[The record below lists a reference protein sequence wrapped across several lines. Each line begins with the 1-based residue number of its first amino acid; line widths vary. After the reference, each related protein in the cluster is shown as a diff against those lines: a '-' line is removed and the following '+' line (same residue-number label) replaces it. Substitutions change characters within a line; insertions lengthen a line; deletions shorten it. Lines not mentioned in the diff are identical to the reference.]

1 MRPRMS
7 LQLQLSSKPC
17 LYQQP
22 VLQSL
27 RLSQHLW
34 TQCPVQCLRSQSCL
48 LVPSRP
54 DWRPKAWMSPPS
66 ADLLLA
72 DPVPQGLQVRWRH
85 LCGNLLLL
93 KRQLSLERGL
103 REGLLQTSLQ
113 QCCGLLGGVHLQGP
127 FLRCRVLLGLPVWV
141 WRGVHQLAVLQP
153 LPHLLLWR
161 VC

>member
-7 LQLQLSSKPC
+7 LQFQLSSKPC

-34 TQCPVQCLRSQSCL
+34 TQCPMQCVRSQSCL

-54 DWRPKAWMSPPS
+54 DWRPEAWMSPPS
-66 ADLLLA
+66 TDLLLA
-72 DPVPQGLQVRWRH
+72 DPVPQGLQVCWRH
-85 LCGNLLLL
+85 LRGNLLLF

-127 FLRCRVLLGLPVWV
+127 LLRGRMLLGLTVWI
-141 WRGVHQLAVLQP
+141 WRGVHQLAVLRP
-153 LPHLLLWR
+153 LSHLILWR